1 MSCVEVTEPTR
12 KTCPLPTLGKLTRVK
27 LHRAIVLVVMMLI
40 AVGALVLLTAA
51 GIANFDSHSL
61 IALVV
66 VVVAAAI
73 SGVAFSWK
81 RYSRRS

>member
-1 MSCVEVTEPTR
+1 
-12 KTCPLPTLGKLTRVK
+12 VK

-40 AVGALVLLTAA
+40 AIGSLVLLTSA
-51 GIANFDSHSL
+51 GIANFDSRSL
-61 IALVV
+61 IALLV

-73 SGVAFSWK
+73 GGVAFSWK